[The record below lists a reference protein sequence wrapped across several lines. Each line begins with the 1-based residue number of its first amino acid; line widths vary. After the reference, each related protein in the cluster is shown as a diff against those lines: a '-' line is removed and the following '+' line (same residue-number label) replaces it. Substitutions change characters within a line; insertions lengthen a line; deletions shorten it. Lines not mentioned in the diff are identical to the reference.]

1 LIPNNQVKEIAEK
14 SFNVSVENDVII
26 LPGVVSRKKQI
37 IPNLVV

>member
-14 SFNVSVENDVII
+14 SFNVSVKNDVII